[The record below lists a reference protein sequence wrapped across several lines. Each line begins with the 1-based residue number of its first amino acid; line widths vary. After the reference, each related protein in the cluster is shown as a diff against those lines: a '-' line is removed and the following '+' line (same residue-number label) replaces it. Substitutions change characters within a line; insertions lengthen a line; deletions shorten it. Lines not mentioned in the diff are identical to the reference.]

1 MLACKAAATR
11 ITLARPV
18 PNVFAYLMLLAWP
31 IVMVVLF
38 QRLPPHRAL
47 IWSILGGY
55 LVLPPVAVIDL
66 PMVPGL
72 DKVTIPALTAWLIVT
87 LRLGHRVRLLPESA
101 AARVLVVLF
110 VAAPFATAM
119 ANSDAIYA
127 GGGRVLPGMTLYDAF
142 STVVRQGF
150 ILLTFAMARSYLATH
165 EAMRDLVRAL
175 VIAGLAYSVP
185 MLLEVRLS
193 PQLNIWIYGFFQHS
207 FEQMMRGGG
216 FRPIVFL
223 EHGLWVAF
231 LAFMAVMA
239 SVAMLREAPPDA
251 RARRIATTIYLALAY
266 PLLRYADLVP
276 VDRAVALAARLSEE
290 RAASLQF
297 RFDNEAALL
306 ERAFQRPWFGWG
318 PYERNLLH
326 DPVTGQ
332 ASAISDGRWV
342 IVLGISG
349 FLGYLAE
356 FGMLALPVLLVWLRT
371 PPGGHPVMVL
381 ALMLMLAVNMVDL
394 MPNATVT
401 PLTWLL
407 AGALLGHAERFSL
420 LPARPLAAPAP
431 AAPRRTIL

>member
-251 RARRIATTIYLALAY
+251 RARRIATTIYLAVVLVLCKSLGATLFAAVFAPVLLLASPAWIGRLSALLVLGALAY

-356 FGMLALPVLLVWLRT
+356 FARRR
-371 PPGGHPVMVL
+371 
-381 ALMLMLAVNMVDL
+381 
-394 MPNATVT
+394 
-401 PLTWLL
+401 
-407 AGALLGHAERFSL
+407 AGTR
-420 LPARPLAAPAP
+420 
-431 AAPRRTIL
+431 